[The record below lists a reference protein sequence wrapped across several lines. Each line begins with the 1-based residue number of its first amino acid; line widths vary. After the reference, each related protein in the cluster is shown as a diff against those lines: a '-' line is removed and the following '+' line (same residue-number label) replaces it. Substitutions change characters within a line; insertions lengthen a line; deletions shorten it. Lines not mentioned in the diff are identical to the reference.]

1 MRSLV
6 TKLYK
11 NPSFLFIGLSLFFI
25 IFIILWYF
33 LFYKSLSQNYEISKD
48 LENDVSKELKKYK
61 TMQTKINDMEKAW
74 NELNNDFQYQISRI
88 PDKRLYEAVNDY
100 LYSSIIDYE
109 LKIINFSPSNVPI
122 QKEKIFVPEL
132 DQNIT
137 VEKIPIDI
145 SLKGSF
151 LDFNQFLEQLMQREY
166 KFTSSDIEI
175 VQSSSETEQTI
186 NLIAYAYFQS
196 SRRTLKKRSSKIEK
210 NEPTKT
216 KNNITQPKQKK
227 EKKVNAISD
236 ANVVLNDD
244 MDDIPEMWLEPAT
257 EPIENFKEQP
267 REIEEKTS
275 IADKN
280 KEVMKETGNNVK
292 DIEEVKNKVES
303 DKLEKEFK
311 DYNILND
318 LVVLDSKMCKKVK
331 NNLPVYTSKTFS
343 GEDEKVICYSIINN
357 NTKKSKDIYHIWYM
371 DGQLKA
377 KVRIRVRSGKEILAI
392 SNRKV
397 DDLDK
402 GDWKVEITDIN
413 KMILDTVNFEVV

>member
-1 MRSLV
+1 MRSIV

-11 NPSFLFIGLSLFFI
+11 NPSFLFIGLLSFFI
-25 IFIILWYF
+25 VFIILWYF
-33 LFYKSLSQNYEISKD
+33 TFYKSLSQNYEISKE

-61 TMQTKINDMEKAW
+61 TMQAKINDMENSW
-74 NELNNDFQYQISRI
+74 NEINNDFQYQINRI

-100 LYSSIIDYE
+100 LYSSIIDYK
-109 LKIINFSPSNVPI
+109 LKIINFSPSSVPI
-122 QKEKIFVPEL
+122 QKENVFLPEL

-137 VEKIPIDI
+137 IEKIPIDI

-151 LDFNQFLEQLMQREY
+151 IDFNQFFEQLMQREY
-166 KFTSSDIEI
+166 KFTSSDVEI
-175 VQSSSETEQTI
+175 VQSSSAAEQTI

-196 SRRTLKKRSSKIEK
+196 SKKTLKKRSLKVEK
-210 NEPTKT
+210 NELSK
-216 KNNITQPKQKK
+216 KKIIQPKQKK
-227 EKKVNAISD
+227 DKKVNAIAD

-244 MDDIPEMWLEPAT
+244 IEDIPEMWLEPAT

-267 REIEEKTS
+267 KKIEDKTNL
-275 IADKN
+275 ADKN
-280 KEVMKETGNNVK
+280 KEVTKKTGNKVK
-292 DIEEVKNKVES
+292 NIEEVKSKVES
-303 DKLEKEFK
+303 DKPEQEFK

-413 KMILDTVNFEVV
+413 KMILDTVIFEVV

>member
-1 MRSLV
+1 MRSLI

-11 NPSFLFIGLSLFFI
+11 NPSFLFIGLSLLFI
-25 IFIILWYF
+25 VFLILWYF
-33 LFYKSLSQNYEISKD
+33 LFYKGLSQNYEISKD

-61 TMQTKINDMEKAW
+61 NMQSKINDMEKSW
-74 NELNNDFQYQISRI
+74 NEINNDFQYQINRI

-100 LYSSIIDYE
+100 LYSSIIDYK
-109 LKIINFSPSNVPI
+109 LKIINFSPSAVPI
-122 QKEKIFVPEL
+122 QKENIFIPEL
-132 DQNIT
+132 NQNIT

-151 LDFNQFLEQLMQREY
+151 IDFNQFFEQLMQREY
-166 KFTSSDIEI
+166 KFTSSDVEI
-175 VQSSSETEQTI
+175 VQSSSAAEQTI

-196 SRRTLKKRSSKIEK
+196 SKKTLKKKSFKIEK
-210 NEPTKT
+210 NEPN
-216 KNNITQPKQKK
+216 KNQITQPKQKK
-227 EKKVNAISD
+227 DKKVNAIAD
-236 ANVVLNDD
+236 ANVVLNDE

-267 REIEEKTS
+267 KETEDKTS
-275 IADKN
+275 LTDKN
-280 KEVMKETGNNVK
+280 KEVTKKTGNNVK
-292 DIEEVKNKVES
+292 NIEEVKSKVKS
-303 DKLEKEFK
+303 DKPEQEFK

-357 NTKKSKDIYHIWYM
+357 NTKRSKDIYHIWYM
-371 DGQLKA
+371 NGQLKA

-397 DDLDK
+397 DDLNK
-402 GDWKVEITDIN
+402 GNWKVEITDIN
-413 KMILDTVNFEVV
+413 KMILDTVIFEVV

>member
-1 MRSLV
+1 MRSLI

-11 NPSFLFIGLSLFFI
+11 NPSFLFIGLSLLFI
-25 IFIILWYF
+25 IFIVLWYF
-33 LFYKSLSQNYEISKD
+33 LFYKGLSQNYEISKD

-61 TMQTKINDMEKAW
+61 TMQSKINDMEKSW
-74 NELNNDFQYQISRI
+74 SKLNNDFQYQINRI

-122 QKEKIFVPEL
+122 QKENIYIPEL

-145 SLKGSF
+145 SLRGSF
-151 LDFNQFLEQLMQREY
+151 IDFNQFLEQLIQREY
-166 KFTSSDIEI
+166 KFTSSDVEI
-175 VQSSSETEQTI
+175 VQSSTAAEQTI

-196 SRRTLKKRSSKIEK
+196 SKKTLKKRSAKIEK
-210 NEPTKT
+210 NKPS
-216 KNNITQPKQKK
+216 KNKITQPKQKK
-227 EKKVNAISD
+227 DKKVNDIAD
-236 ANVVLNDD
+236 GNVVLNDD
-244 MDDIPEMWLEPAT
+244 MEDIPEMWLEPAT

-267 REIEEKTS
+267 KETEDKTS

-280 KEVMKETGNNVK
+280 KEVTKEAENNVK
-292 DIEEVKNKVES
+292 NIEEVKSKVES
-303 DKLEKEFK
+303 DKPEQEFK

-413 KMILDTVNFEVV
+413 KMILDTVIFEVV

>member
-1 MRSLV
+1 MRSLI

-11 NPSFLFIGLSLFFI
+11 NPSFLFIGLSLLFI
-25 IFIILWYF
+25 VFLILWYF

-61 TMQTKINDMEKAW
+61 NMQSKINDMEKSW
-74 NELNNDFQYQISRI
+74 SELNNDFQYQINRI

-122 QKEKIFVPEL
+122 QKENIYIPEL

-151 LDFNQFLEQLMQREY
+151 IDFNQFLEQLIQRDY
-166 KFTSSDIEI
+166 KFTSSDVEI
-175 VQSSSETEQTI
+175 VQSSTAPEQTI

-196 SRRTLKKRSSKIEK
+196 SKKTLKKRSPKIEK
-210 NEPTKT
+210 NKPS
-216 KNNITQPKQKK
+216 KNKITQPKQKK
-227 EKKVNAISD
+227 DKKVNSIAD
-236 ANVVLNDD
+236 ENVVLNDD
-244 MDDIPEMWLEPAT
+244 IEDIPEMWLEPAT

-267 REIEEKTS
+267 KETEDKTS

-280 KEVMKETGNNVK
+280 KEVTKEAENNVK
-292 DIEEVKNKVES
+292 NIEEVKSKVES
-303 DKLEKEFK
+303 DEPNQEFK

-413 KMILDTVNFEVV
+413 KMILDTVIFEVV

>member
-6 TKLYK
+6 TNLYK
-11 NPSFLFIGLSLFFI
+11 NPSLRLIGLSLFFI

-33 LFYKSLSQNYEISKD
+33 LFYKGLSQNYEISKD

-61 TMQTKINDMEKAW
+61 TMQTKINNMEKSW
-74 NELNNDFQYQISRI
+74 NELNNDFQYQINRI

-109 LKIINFSPSNVPI
+109 LKIINFSPSNIPI
-122 QKEKIFVPEL
+122 QKENIFIPEL
-132 DQNIT
+132 GQNIT

-151 LDFNQFLEQLMQREY
+151 IDFNQFFEQLMQKEY
-166 KFTSSDIEI
+166 KFTSSDVEI
-175 VQSSSETEQTI
+175 VQSSTAAEQTI

-196 SRRTLKKRSSKIEK
+196 SKKTLKKRSLKIEK
-210 NEPTKT
+210 NQPTKT
-216 KNNITQPKQKK
+216 KNKITQTKQKK
-227 EKKVNAISD
+227 DKKVNTIAD
-236 ANVVLNDD
+236 ANVVLNND
-244 MDDIPEMWLEPAT
+244 MDNIPEMWLEPAT
-257 EPIENFKEQP
+257 EPIENFKEQQK
-267 REIEEKTS
+267 ETEDKTS
-275 IADKN
+275 LADKN
-280 KEVMKETGNNVK
+280 KEVTNEPGSDVK
-292 DIEEVKNKVES
+292 SIEEANSKVKS
-303 DKLEKEFK
+303 DKLEQEFK
-311 DYNILND
+311 NYNILND

-413 KMILDTVNFEVV
+413 KKILDTVIFEVV

>member
-11 NPSFLFIGLSLFFI
+11 NPSFLFVGLLSFFI
-25 IFIILWYF
+25 AFIILWYF
-33 LFYKSLSQNYEISKD
+33 TFYKGLSQNYEISKE

-61 TMQTKINDMEKAW
+61 TMQAKINYMENSW
-74 NELNNDFQYQISRI
+74 NEINNDFQYQINRI

-100 LYSSIIDYE
+100 LYSSIIDYK
-109 LKIINFSPSNVPI
+109 LKIINFSPSAVPI
-122 QKEKIFVPEL
+122 QKENIFLPEL

-137 VEKIPIDI
+137 IEKIPIDI

-151 LDFNQFLEQLMQREY
+151 IDFNQFFEQLMQKEY
-166 KFTSSDIEI
+166 KFTSSDVEI
-175 VQSSSETEQTI
+175 VQSSSAEEQTI

-196 SRRTLKKRSSKIEK
+196 SKKTLKKRSLKIEK
-210 NEPTKT
+210 NEPS
-216 KNNITQPKQKK
+216 KNKITQNKQKK
-227 EKKVNAISD
+227 NKKVNAIAD

-267 REIEEKTS
+267 NKIEDKAS
-275 IADKN
+275 LADKN
-280 KEVMKETGNNVK
+280 KEVTKKTVDNVK
-292 DIEEVKNKVES
+292 NIEEVKSKVES
-303 DKLEKEFK
+303 DKPEQEFK

-371 DGQLKA
+371 NGQLKA

-413 KMILDTVNFEVV
+413 KMILDTVIFEVV